1 MVGGRQVVF
10 EAACHHI
17 EVDPPAVQVTEGSD
31 QLGNIDMKKIV
42 VICKGGF
49 GKEMLDYLSDTF
61 SADSGYEFERIQDLF
76 PDDELIVKPDEV
88 FVVANG
94 DPAVKA
100 GLVKKIEQAG
110 GQLLS
115 VIHPTCYVAKTA
127 TIGPGVIMCPFAF
140 VAPGA
145 VLAPHVTMNVHCAC
159 GHNARIGSY
168 SVLSPYACVAGAA
181 ELGEGVFLGSYAFV
195 LPEKCVGNHSKLSVG
210 AVTHKDVPENA
221 LAVGNP
227 ARIIANYYS

>member
-1 MVGGRQVVF
+1 
-10 EAACHHI
+10 
-17 EVDPPAVQVTEGSD
+17 
-31 QLGNIDMKKIV
+31 
-42 VICKGGF
+42 
-49 GKEMLDYLSDTF
+49 
-61 SADSGYEFERIQDLF
+61 
-76 PDDELIVKPDEV
+76 VKPDEV

-195 LPEKCVGNHSKLSVG
+195 APEKRVGNHSKLSVG
-210 AVTHKDVPENA
+210 ASTHKDVPENA

>member
-1 MVGGRQVVF
+1 
-10 EAACHHI
+10 
-17 EVDPPAVQVTEGSD
+17 
-31 QLGNIDMKKIV
+31 MKKIV

-94 DPAVKA
+94 DPAAKA
-100 GLVKKIEQAG
+100 RLSKKIEQAG

-127 TIGPGVIMCPFAF
+127 TIGPGVIMCPFAY
-140 VAPGA
+140 VGPGA
-145 VLAPHVTMNVHCAC
+145 VLAPHVTMNVYCGC

-168 SVLSPYACVAGAA
+168 SVLSPYAAVAGAA

-195 LPEKCVGNHSKLSVG
+195 APEKRVGNHSKLSAG
-210 AVTHKDVPENA
+210 AITHNDVPENA

>member
-1 MVGGRQVVF
+1 
-10 EAACHHI
+10 
-17 EVDPPAVQVTEGSD
+17 
-31 QLGNIDMKKIV
+31 MKKIV

-100 GLVKKIEQAG
+100 RLVKKIEQAG

-127 TIGPGVIMCPFAF
+127 TIGPGVIMCPFAY
-140 VAPGA
+140 VGPGA
-145 VLAPHVTMNVHCAC
+145 VPGEKEGTYWFYFFGTAAPHDENRPPKVKNDGGV
-159 GHNARIGSY
+159 GRFLLRID
-168 SVLSPYACVAGAA
+168 A
-181 ELGEGVFLGSYAFV
+181 
-195 LPEKCVGNHSKLSVG
+195 
-210 AVTHKDVPENA
+210 
-221 LAVGNP
+221 
-227 ARIIANYYS
+227 